1 MTEVWDS
8 HACTNTLGWRKI
20 DQRWARRSCLLVSWR
35 CPCGDIVFADTTRR
49 PTRVRPTVPDV
60 REAIR
65 GALGP
70 LATDA
75 DLAWAMDHMSDEAH
89 DLIGRDVADD
99 RDAMLGWE
107 AIVSATG
114 ARP

>member
-1 MTEVWDS
+1 MTTTEVWDT
-8 HACTNTLGWRKI
+8 HACTSTLGWRKI
-20 DQRWARRSCLLVSWR
+20 DQRWGRGETVSWR
-35 CPCGDIVFADTTRR
+35 CQCGDTVFADTTRR

-65 GALGP
+65 GAFGP
-70 LATDA
+70 LATEA
-75 DLAWAMDHMSDEAH
+75 DLEWAMDHWSDEAH

-99 RDAMLGWE
+99 RAAMLGWE

>member
-1 MTEVWDS
+1 MTEVWDT
-8 HACTNTLGWRKI
+8 HACTNAFGWRTV
-20 DQRWARRSCLLVSWR
+20 DQWESEGRLAWWR
-35 CPCGDIVFADTTRR
+35 CQCGDPVWSIVEAR
-49 PTRVRPTVPDV
+49 PTRERPTVADV

-70 LATDA
+70 LATEA
-75 DLAWAMDHMSDEAH
+75 DIEWAMEHRSDEACE
-89 DLIGRDVADD
+89 LIGRDVADD
-99 RDAMLGWE
+99 RAAMLGWE

>member
-1 MTEVWDS
+1 MTEVWDT
-8 HACTNTLGWRKI
+8 HACTNVFGWRTV
-20 DQRWARRSCLLVSWR
+20 DQRWQRGGLVSWR
-35 CPCGDIVFADTTRR
+35 CPCGDIVFVHTERR

-70 LATDA
+70 LATEA
-75 DLAWAMDHMSDEAH
+75 DLDWAMEHRSDEAH

-99 RDAMLGWE
+99 RAAMLGWE

>member
-8 HACTNTLGWRKI
+8 HACTNTLGWRTV
-20 DQRWARRSCLLVSWR
+20 DQWSRGYQAWWR
-35 CPCGDIVFADTTRR
+35 CQCGDTVWASAEAR
-49 PTRVRPTVPDV
+49 PTRVRPTVANV
-60 REAIR
+60 RYAIQS
-65 GALGP
+65 ALGP
-70 LATDA
+70 QATEA
-75 DLAWAMDHMSDEAH
+75 DLDWAMDHHSDEACE
-89 DLIGRDVADD
+89 LIGRDVADD